1 MSIGDLPRNLTS
13 ERMKFL
19 KTVGKVTAFAGIKI
33 NLSIGKV
40 GFTSRKI
47 SKTIHSLKNPYH
59 IDKMSYTH
67 PEIGFQIYSN
77 YPV

>member
-19 KTVGKVTAFAGIKI
+19 KTVGKKVTAFAGIKR

-40 GFTSRKI
+40 GLLQERSAK
-47 SKTIHSLKNPYH
+47 PY
-59 IDKMSYTH
+59 IL
-67 PEIGFQIYSN
+67 
-77 YPV
+77 